1 MATRR
6 EFLGMVAGAA
16 AVGAVAPLLAAAGTS
31 RAADAVTFNS
41 VEELQLFQYAAQMA
55 AYLWRELHWPDRR
68 APPLSPAR
76 REAMINEWAALNR
89 EQFEYKMM
97 RLNRPDI
104 VDSPETLAEL
114 ARRDGVSVEQVR
126 FLMPWHRLPEEPF
139 VVLPP
144 DGEFLTTVP
153 DGVML
158 YVASTSNFQAY

>member
-6 EFLGMVAGAA
+6 EFLGAVAGAA
-16 AVGAVAPLLAAAGTS
+16 AVGAVAPLVAAAGTS
-31 RAADAVTFNS
+31 RAADAVTFSS

-55 AYLWRELHWPDRR
+55 EHLWRGLMYPNRR
-68 APPLSPAR
+68 SPPLSPAR
-76 REAMINEWAALNR
+76 RAAMMNEWTALNR
-89 EQFEYKMM
+89 EQFDYKMI

-114 ARRDGVSVEQVR
+114 ARRTGVPLRQAIF
-126 FLMPWHRLPEEPF
+126 FLPWHRLPEEPF

-144 DGEFLTTVP
+144 DGKFLTTVP
-153 DGVML
+153 GGVML